1 LKWTTSFNISF
12 IKNEVKDLTNDGL
25 LVSAYSDISPTH
37 ILQKGQALGTFFA
50 VRYAGVNPDNGDAL
64 FYNIDGDVVPAAE
77 VSSDDAVIAGKAI
90 PDFFGGINNSVTYG
104 NFDFQLATQFNVG
117 NSIYNLIKA
126 TYLNMGW
133 SNEGGL
139 DQVYANN
146 SVEVLDRWRQPGDQ
160 TNVPR
165 ASFINQNYVENS
177 TQFIEDGSFLRIR
190 TLSAGYTIRPK
201 DQKWFSNIRIYAQ
214 AQNLFVFT
222 KYTGFDPEVSST
234 GGGNPGTAGVDYAA
248 YPQPRTFMFGFNI
261 GF

>member
-1 LKWTTSFNISF
+1 TFWA
-12 IKNEVKDLTNDGL
+12 VK
-25 LVSAYSDISPTH
+25 
-37 ILQKGQALGTFFA
+37 
-50 VRYAGVNPDNGDAL
+50 YAGVDPANGDAL
-64 FYNIDGDVVPAAE
+64 FYNSNGDKVPAGE
-77 VSSDDAVIAGKAI
+77 VTNDDAQIAGKAI
-90 PDFFGGINNSVTYG
+90 PDFFGGFNNTVNVG
-104 NFDFQLATQFNVG
+104 NWDFMLATQFNVG

-146 SVEVLDRWRQPGDQ
+146 SVEVRDRWKKPGDK

-177 TQFIEDGSFLRIR
+177 TQFIEDGSFFRFR
-190 TLSAGYTIRPK
+190 TLSAGYTIKPK
-201 DQKWFSNIRIYAQ
+201 QSNWFKSVRIYAQ
-214 AQNLFVFT
+214 VQNLFVIT

-234 GGGNPGTAGVDYAA
+234 GSTDPRTAGVDYGA
-248 YPQPRTFMFGFNI
+248 YPQPRTWMFGFNI

>member
-1 LKWTTSFNISF
+1 
-12 IKNEVKDLTNDGL
+12 
-25 LVSAYSDISPTH
+25 
-37 ILQKGQALGTFFA
+37 
-50 VRYAGVNPDNGDAL
+50 
-64 FYNIDGDVVPAAE
+64 
-77 VSSDDAVIAGKAI
+77 
-90 PDFFGGINNSVTYG
+90 VTWG
-104 NFDFQLATQFNVG
+104 NFDFQIAAQFNVG

-146 SVEVLDRWRQPGDQ
+146 SVEVLDRWRKPGDR

-165 ASFINQNYVENS
+165 ASFINQNYFENS

-190 TLSAGYTIRPK
+190 TLSAGYTIRPR
-201 DQKWFSNIRIYAQ
+201 DQKWFSSIRLYAQ

-222 KYTGFDPEVSST
+222 NYTGFDPEVSST